1 MYKANEKFQL
11 KLPSVFIFRHFC
23 PSNVL
28 VEVRGRFFSI
38 SLPGVGLSLSKEQG
52 RQGRPI
58 DFVPGLCIQ
67 KKKVENVQFLS

>member
-23 PSNVL
+23 PSDVL
-28 VEVRGRFFSI
+28 VEVRGRFFPLA
-38 SLPGVGLSLSKEQG
+38 SLEWGCPLARNKADRGGQWIL
-52 RQGRPI
+52 
-58 DFVPGLCIQ
+58 FLCCAYK